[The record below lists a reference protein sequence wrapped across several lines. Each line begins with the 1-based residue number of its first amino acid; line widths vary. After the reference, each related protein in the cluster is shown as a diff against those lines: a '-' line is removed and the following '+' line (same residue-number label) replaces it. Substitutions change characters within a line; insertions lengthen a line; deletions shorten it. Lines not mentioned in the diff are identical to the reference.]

1 MSIPNQTST
10 EPLLEPAEWQ
20 AREARHRR
28 RFAAVVAGRRDR
40 QARGEKHPVHDFLF
54 EYYRFRP
61 AALERWTPGI
71 GVWMA
76 DAERFLERQ
85 HFTSDPDTGAVGLP
99 RSGVPEKRRAG
110 ARWMCDLLKR
120 TAARRPMFGCSG
132 LHEWAMIY
140 ERADIRH
147 GQLPLRVDHAELREL
162 VETQPVRCSHFDA
175 FRFFSASA
183 TEFNLMRPTA
193 ETRAEFE
200 QPGCLHANM
209 DLYKWAFKLDPWIPG
224 ELVGDCFELALETR
238 EIDMRASPY
247 DVSSMGYAAIP
258 IETADGRAEYAQLQR
273 GITERSA
280 PLRSRLIAAIE
291 RLV

>member
-1 MSIPNQTST
+1 MKDVACSPV
-10 EPLLEPAEWQ
+10 LEPGQWQ
-20 AREARHRR
+20 AREANHRA
-28 RFAAVVAGRRDR
+28 RFADIVAGRRDR
-40 QARGEKHPVHDFLF
+40 QSRREKHPIEDFLF

-61 AALERWTPGI
+61 AALEKWTPGI
-71 GVWMA
+71 GVWMEDA
-76 DAERFLERQ
+76 DDFLQRA
-85 HFTSDPDTGAVGLP
+85 HFTSDPATGAVGLP
-99 RSGVPEKRRAG
+99 AAGVPEKRRAG
-110 ARWMCDLLKR
+110 ARWICDLLKR

-140 ERADIRH
+140 ERDDIRH
-147 GQLPLRVDHAELREL
+147 GQLPLRIDHEALREV

-183 TEFNLMRPTA
+183 KDFNLMQPSA
-193 ETRAEFE
+193 ETRGEFE

-247 DVSSMGYAAIP
+247 DVSSMGYEAIP
-258 IETADGRAEYAQLQR
+258 IETAEGRAEYARLQR
-273 GITERSA
+273 VITERSA
-280 PLRSRLIAAIE
+280 PLRSRLIEAIE
-291 RLV
+291 RMV